1 MRELLL
7 IILRVFW
14 LNSQKIKLRG
24 DKIAAARLWP
34 EIIFGLGMWTEPVQ
48 WPGFSGELCER
59 LPVGDLDRNLLC
71 GTSPQLWKQL
81 LLQDRSARLHS
92 LTGGTVV
99 SVQKLPSPSLC
110 IKRGFSS
117 SLSNPLKVITP
128 SLFVTVLILGT
139 HGVGGSVCISPPKLL
154 GFGGGCSY
162 FWLCSNTCHPLQ
174 KSLDKID
181 FSVLAS

>member
-1 MRELLL
+1 M
-7 IILRVFW
+7 
-14 LNSQKIKLRG
+14 
-24 DKIAAARLWP
+24 
-34 EIIFGLGMWTEPVQ
+34 
-48 WPGFSGELCER
+48 
-59 LPVGDLDRNLLC
+59 
-71 GTSPQLWKQL
+71 
-81 LLQDRSARLHS
+81 
-92 LTGGTVV
+92 V
-99 SVQKLPSPSLC
+99 SVQKLPSLSLC

-117 SLSNPLKVITP
+117 SLSNALKVITP

-162 FWLCSNTCHPLQ
+162 FWLSSNTCYPLQ